1 MRVLLLDDEPSG
13 APLRDA
19 LHARPLTE
27 LRQAPAATTAPAA
40 LAASEQADVVVIGPA
55 AAARAD
61 LGGVIATFAD
71 RLPVV
76 VVGEHDQAAAA
87 VAALKAGAADYV
99 ALGAHDLAARVAAAA
114 EQPGRTVA
122 AGDPGSVAGLVG
134 ASPAIERVRALVRTA
149 ARTGAPVLVEGE
161 TGTGKEV
168 VARAVHALGPRA
180 RAPFIPVNCAAVPE
194 SLAESE
200 FFGHARGAFT
210 GALDSRPGALRLA
223 DRGTL
228 FLDEIEDLP
237 LPLQAK
243 LLRVV
248 QDGEVRPLGGNAAR
262 HVDVRLVAA
271 SNRELWRMVESGTFR
286 RDLYYRLRVLTIQ
299 LPPLRER
306 GSDLP
311 LLVAHF
317 VAAFNRRHGTRFVVP
332 PTSQLRPLLD
342 HPWPGNVRELE
353 NTLESLLILAT
364 ADGHDLATVVRR
376 APALDGG
383 FWPDERARIVR
394 VLNDHRWNRQRAAAA
409 LGISRVTL
417 WRRMERH
424 GIRDP
429 LTPGPRETS

>member
-1 MRVLLLDDEPSG
+1 MRVLLLDDEPSA
-13 APLRDA
+13 APLHDA
-19 LHARPLTE
+19 LRARPRTE
-27 LRQAPAATTAPAA
+27 LFRATAAGGSPGA
-40 LAASEQADVVVIGPA
+40 LGDADRADVVVLGPA

-61 LGGVIATFAD
+61 LGDVIAAFAD

-76 VVGEHDQAAAA
+76 VVGERDQAAAA
-87 VAALKAGAADYV
+87 VAAMKAGAADYV
-99 ALGAHDLAARVAAAA
+99 ALSALDLAERVAAAA
-114 EQPGRTVA
+114 QQPGRAAAASEQVA
-122 AGDPGSVAGLVG
+122 VAGLVG

-149 ARTGAPVLVEGE
+149 ARTGASVLIEGE

-180 RAPFIPVNCAAVPE
+180 RAPFIPLNCAAVPE

-223 DRGTL
+223 DGGTL

-248 QDGEVRPLGGNAAR
+248 QDGEVRPLGGNTAKR
-262 HVDVRLVAA
+262 VDVRLVAA
-271 SNRELWRMVESGTFR
+271 SNRELWRMVESGAFR

-317 VAAFNRRHGTRFVVP
+317 VAAFNRRHGTRFIVP

-364 ADGHDLATVVRR
+364 ADGNDLATVVRR

-383 FWPDERARIVR
+383 FWPDERARILR

-429 LTPGPRETS
+429 FTPGPRATS

>member
-1 MRVLLLDDEPSG
+1 MRVLLLDDEPSA
-13 APLRDA
+13 APLHDA
-19 LHARPLTE
+19 LRARPRTE
-27 LRQAPAATTAPAA
+27 LCRATATGGSPGA
-40 LAASEQADVVVIGPA
+40 LADADRADVVVLGPA

-61 LGGVIATFAD
+61 LGDVIAAFAD

-76 VVGEHDQAAAA
+76 VVGERDQAAAA
-87 VAALKAGAADYV
+87 VAAMKAGAADYV
-99 ALGAHDLAARVAAAA
+99 ALSALDLAERVAAAA
-114 EQPGRTVA
+114 QQPGRAAATSEQVA
-122 AGDPGSVAGLVG
+122 VAGLVG
-134 ASPAIERVRALVRTA
+134 TSPAIERVRALVRTA
-149 ARTGAPVLVEGE
+149 ARTGASVLIEGE

-180 RAPFIPVNCAAVPE
+180 RAPFIPLNCAAVPE

-223 DRGTL
+223 DGGTL

-248 QDGEVRPLGGNAAR
+248 QDGEVRPLGGNTAKR
-262 HVDVRLVAA
+262 VDVRLVAA
-271 SNRELWRMVESGTFR
+271 SNRELWRMVESGAFR

-364 ADGHDLATVVRR
+364 ADGNDLATVVRR

-383 FWPDERARIVR
+383 FWPDERARILR

-429 LTPGPRETS
+429 FTPGPRATS